1 VKKIILIL
9 SILLATLS
17 FSYAAEVKESNIFRT
32 TVTIRVLCSFGGPGL
47 LIEKLLTNYNEKPV
61 HAMNLSAPG
70 KTNIQMYIT
79 ENRSNPSS
87 TLLLHN
93 KEVNKTCIFW
103 SAEDYLRTIETE
115 SLPAKKPGDDKVT

>member
-1 VKKIILIL
+1 
-9 SILLATLS
+9 
-17 FSYAAEVKESNIFRT
+17 
-32 TVTIRVLCSFGGPGL
+32 
-47 LIEKLLTNYNEKPV
+47 
-61 HAMNLSAPG
+61 MNLSAPG

-115 SLPAKKPGDDKVT
+115 SLPAKKPGDDKIT